1 MSIANLLLIVVFKLF
16 KAVILAFKSIL
27 FDKLEVSFFCNSKLV
42 SFFCNKSAVSMMF
55 NFKVNALF
63 TSVILST
70 FAFRLILFDKLK
82 VSAPFNLEFK
92 ESFSFCWVNN
102 PMATQPLLLKSAVA
116 NLYNESLACTNT
128 NIPCFLLFTGSAFL
142 VVKSGSVIRPPL
154 PKLSIWVGYTATPA
168 VVILPVMAI

>member
-1 MSIANLLLIVVFKLF
+1 
-16 KAVILAFKSIL
+16 
-27 FDKLEVSFFCNSKLV
+27 
-42 SFFCNKSAVSMMF
+42 MF

-102 PMATQPLLLKSAVA
+102 PIATQPVLLKSAEV
-116 NLYNESLACTNT
+116 NLYKESLACTYTIMPN
-128 NIPCFLLFTGSAFL
+128 FLCLIKMAFL
-142 VVKSGSVIRPPL
+142 F
-154 PKLSIWVGYTATPA
+154 A
-168 VVILPVMAI
+168 IL